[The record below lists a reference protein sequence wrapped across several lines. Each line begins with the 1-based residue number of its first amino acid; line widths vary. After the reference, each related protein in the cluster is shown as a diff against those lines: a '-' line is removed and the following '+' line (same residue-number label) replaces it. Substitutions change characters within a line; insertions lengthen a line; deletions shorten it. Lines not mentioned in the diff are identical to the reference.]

1 MTGVSEMPDRQ
12 PTMGEL
18 LLSLSK
24 DKQLMLRMDEL
35 HGVCNS
41 FISGTAD
48 DRMDPKDFVR
58 NAAQMSRLL
67 EDLKRSNQLIHEYLD
82 QHIVAEQQ
90 TRHNLGAYMAGRSDQ
105 DGDSGKASVMRQP
118 LELLL
123 APLTREVAVA
133 QNTSRVTMRQ
143 LSQTQTELKNST
155 ERIVLSDVQI
165 ANLMRE
171 NSRMRDAI
179 DKFCSDDKITRA
191 ALKEMAHSSTTADGT
206 LNSTLNGL
214 QQDLREMQSSLK
226 LWQKRAFEGSRHT

>member
-1 MTGVSEMPDRQ
+1 
-12 PTMGEL
+12 MGEL

-24 DKQLMLRMDEL
+24 DEQLMLRMDEL
-35 HGVCNS
+35 HGVCNN
-41 FISGTAD
+41 FISGAAD
-48 DRMDPKDFVR
+48 DRMDTKDFVR

-67 EDLKRSNQLIHEYLD
+67 EDLKRSHQKIHEYLD

-90 TRHNLGAYMAGRSDQ
+90 TQHHLGAYMAGRSDTD
-105 DGDSGKASVMRQP
+105 DGSGKASVMRQP

-123 APLTREVAVA
+123 APLTREVALA
-133 QNTSRVTMRQ
+133 QSTSRVAMQQ
-143 LSQTQTELKNST
+143 LSQTQTELKSST
-155 ERIVLSDVQI
+155 ERIVRGDVQI

-191 ALKEMAHSSTTADGT
+191 SLKEMAHSSTPADGT

-214 QQDLREMQSSLK
+214 QQDLREMQSSLHQ
-226 LWQKRAFEGSRHT
+226 WQKRAFEGSRHT